1 LFASYFSL
9 HTTLVHNHH
18 AVIMALFYAGFALAF
33 LAAVLAAKSWLGHW
47 LSRRIV
53 SMSVI
58 PCFAVLVAVAAAGC
72 SRAADHRLA
81 TKVTLTQ
88 PYPLNYAG
96 DDESNRIT
104 VQYAV
109 GQLAKQAKLGYD
121 FGASQA
127 NAGEVCKKY
136 ITPEIEGI
144 PLREALDKILKPEAL
159 TYDIRDGKI
168 VLKKN

>member
-1 LFASYFSL
+1 MKN
-9 HTTLVHNHH
+9 TIIT
-18 AVIMALFYAGFALAF
+18 VIMAATIL
-33 LAAVLAAKSWLGHW
+33 
-47 LSRRIV
+47 I
-53 SMSVI
+53 
-58 PCFAVLVAVAAAGC
+58 AGC
-72 SRAADHRLA
+72 GKKSPSSSRATDDQLA

-109 GQLAKQAKLGYD
+109 RQLAKQAKLGYD
-121 FGASQA
+121 LDASQA

-144 PLREALDKILKPEAL
+144 PLREALANILNPEAL

>member
-1 LFASYFSL
+1 
-9 HTTLVHNHH
+9 
-18 AVIMALFYAGFALAF
+18 
-33 LAAVLAAKSWLGHW
+33 
-47 LSRRIV
+47 
-53 SMSVI
+53 MSVI
-58 PCFAVLVAVAAAGC
+58 PCIAVLVAVAAAGC
-72 SRAADHRLA
+72 SRATDHRLA